1 MNGPGS
7 DEARDDGHVAIVGMA
22 CCFPDAETP
31 EALWRNLASGHESVR
46 DYDEAGL
53 RAAGVGAAELAAPD
67 YVRAGV
73 PLEGFDRFDAGFFG
87 MSPGEAKVMDPQHR
101 KFLECAWAALED
113 AGHTPASVGRN
124 IGVFASSGMHWY
136 LLRNLMSH
144 PGLVNEL
151 GEFQIRHTAN
161 DKDFLATRVSY
172 QLDLRG
178 PSINVQTACSSSLV
192 AVHLAC
198 QSLLNGESDM
208 ALAGGST
215 IEVPHNVGYLYRDE
229 EVRSPDG
236 RCRPMDANAGGTVFG
251 SGCGVVVLRRLRD
264 ALDDGDTI
272 HAVILGSAINN
283 DGAAKAGY
291 LAPSVDGQAQAI
303 AEAIAVAGVDPATI
317 GYVEAHGTGTR
328 IGDPIEIAA
337 LTQAFG
343 PTTRRQYCALG
354 SVKSNIGHLDTA
366 AGIAGLIKVALSL
379 RHRKLPA
386 SLHFRTPNPEIDFAN
401 SPFHVNSTLADWP
414 ALGAPLRAGISAL
427 GVGGTN
433 AHVVL
438 EEAPRSA
445 ITMPSTMAMATAA
458 DPEAEPSP
466 LILPLSART
475 PSALAEAVANLLA
488 HLQEQPRLALRD
500 VARTLRDGRVPFAHR
515 TAVAG
520 RDVGSIISR
529 LRAAHRPIKAA
540 DLPPKVVLMFPGQG
554 AQYPNMARRLYATD
568 PEFRAAM
575 ETCFEVLR
583 RLGRKDVIA
592 ALYTEASGPDAM
604 AALRSTAITQ
614 PALFCVEYALAMS
627 LLARGTRPAAMIGHS
642 LGEYVAAC
650 LAGIFTMEAAL
661 ALVCTRGELIGALA
675 PGAMLAVALAPK
687 DLEGLLSE
695 LVCIAGINGP
705 ESCVC
710 AGDHEAIASL
720 GERLTMQGVGVRRLE
735 TSHAFHSHMLD
746 PILPDFMAAVRAA
759 APVPVE
765 HSTVISNVTGTWLT
779 AEQSGSADYWASHLR
794 RPVDFL
800 GGMRQLQAL
809 GSVVF
814 LETGPGTTLSGL
826 VRSLSPE
833 ARVVSTL
840 PYPKDAT
847 PDDDVF
853 AAAGGQLWAHGVD
866 IDWGAWRQPSSG
878 RRIPLPTYPFQRQRH
893 WVEPGSGEPAIA
905 AVQDNA
911 RRPFEDWFHVPDW
924 TSTVAAGGQG
934 DITRVLVF
942 AGSWGVAAS
951 LVEVVRERGI
961 DAVTVQMGTKF
972 SLAGS
977 RIVIDP
983 TSDADWD
990 ALANAAGV
998 FSHLVY
1004 LWPLDTAMACMSKV
1018 TAGCFDHLLRIGK
1031 RIDRFCDSQ
1040 SGLKLL
1046 VATANAHQIA
1056 GEAGGAPYQALV
1068 AGPVRTMPQEYPGV
1082 SARWVD
1088 FDAARIEWNP
1098 AETAAQLMLE
1108 LEAGSND
1115 ETIAWRNRRRYRSTL
1130 TPLRLARCKAGAS
1143 ALREGGCY
1151 LITGAFGGVGQVLAR
1166 YLAGRYKAHLLLA
1179 ARTGL
1184 PPTGERDAYLAGS
1197 SPGDDVRRRIQAVAL
1212 LESCGAKVDVIA
1224 VDVAKG
1230 QLLKQAITDLGVG
1243 KLDGI
1248 FHAAGLLDDA
1258 MIGMKSIPAAHRVL
1272 HPKVAGALGLQS
1284 INPLAPDFVLYFSS
1298 ISAQAGVAGQVD
1310 YSAANAF
1317 LDAFAACTDAQSTTT
1332 RHIAVEWSGWRDAG
1346 MVAALAAK
1354 AGYAPVPPA
1363 DADLTKHPVLTWR
1376 TVGSDGRCCY
1386 SGMITP
1392 ESVWFMDQH
1401 RLNSGE
1407 AILPGTG
1414 YIDLIAT
1421 AMQQLRGRFL
1431 PMRITGLTLAAPLL
1445 LHAREKRLLKLDIA
1459 PAASA
1464 GADRYAIAISS
1475 HGADPDDVLDHA
1487 VAELSQHP
1495 GDIDASRKPLPS
1507 PGCLTRIDAAYS
1519 HPALTFGPK
1528 WDCLTQMKAGASDA
1542 LLRLSLPTP
1551 EDLAIHTLH
1560 PALLDMAVGA
1570 AQQVLAAPE
1579 ASGHLLPHRYGEIL
1593 MLAPLTGAIESRV
1606 HARREPDRLSLD
1618 VDIHSSDG
1626 ALLVQFRDFVLKQA
1640 SLGGKRRSGAAMSAR
1655 PRRSAAN
1662 PILQAGFEDGLG
1674 NEEALEA
1681 IESILANRGPPQ
1693 VIVATRDLEQ
1703 LVRESRR
1710 AGGDSAVRTPDAAAD
1725 EARAAFLPRPDM
1737 GLEYVP
1743 PHTALQQTLV
1753 ASWEAM
1759 LEISGVGIRDNFFE
1773 LGGNS
1778 LLLMRLVSRLTRQQ
1792 GMALPLEQALEDPTI
1807 ANWSALAADL
1817 AGTAPP
1823 AGPIARVDRSK
1834 HRIGLSG
1841 LKAIDESH

>member
-1 MNGPGS
+1 MSEPYR
-7 DEARDDGHVAIVGMA
+7 DEARDEGRIAIVGIA
-22 CCFPDAETP
+22 CCFPDAQTP
-31 EALWRNLASGHESVR
+31 EAFWRNLASGHESVR
-46 DYDEAGL
+46 DHDEAGL
-53 RAAGVGAAELAAPD
+53 RAAGVGPTELAAPE

-73 PLEGFDRFDAGFFG
+73 PLEGFDRFDAAFFG
-87 MSPGEAKVMDPQHR
+87 LSPGEAKVMDPQHR
-101 KFLECAWAALED
+101 KFLECAWTALED
-113 AGHTPASVGRN
+113 AGHTPASVQRN

-136 LLRNLMSH
+136 LLRNLMSN
-144 PGLVNEL
+144 PGLINEL

-172 QLDLRG
+172 HLDLRG

-229 EVRSPDG
+229 EVRSRDG

-251 SGCGVVVLRRLRD
+251 SGCGVVVMRRLRD
-264 ALDDGDTI
+264 ALDDDDTI

-283 DGAAKAGY
+283 DGAAKGGY
-291 LAPSVDGQAQAI
+291 LAPSVEGQAQAV

-366 AGIAGLIKVALSL
+366 AGIAGLIKIALSL

-386 SLHFRTPNPEIDFAN
+386 SLHFRKPNPEIDFTN
-401 SPFHVNSTLADWP
+401 SPFHVNATLADWP

-438 EEAPRSA
+438 EEAPHSA
-445 ITMPSTMAMATAA
+445 ITMPSASA
-458 DPEAEPSP
+458 PEPFP
-466 LILPLSART
+466 WILPLSART
-475 PSALAEAVANLLA
+475 PAALTEAVANLLA
-488 HLQEQPRLALRD
+488 HLQARPGLALRD

-515 TAVAG
+515 SAVAG
-520 RDVGSIISR
+520 RDLESIITR
-529 LRAAHRPIKAA
+529 LRATRRPIKAA
-540 DLPPKVVLMFPGQG
+540 DQPPNVVLMFPGQG
-554 AQYPNMARRLYATD
+554 AQYPNMARRLYAAD

-575 ETCFEVLR
+575 ERCFGVLR
-583 RLGRKDVIA
+583 GLGREDAIA

-627 LLARGTRPAAMIGHS
+627 LLARGVRPAATIGHS

-650 LAGIFTMEAAL
+650 LAGVFTLEAAL
-661 ALVCTRGELIGALA
+661 TLVCRRGELIGALA
-675 PGAMLAVALAPK
+675 PGAMLAVALAPG
-687 DLEGLLSE
+687 DLERHLSE
-695 LVCIAGINGP
+695 RVCMAGINGP

-710 AGDHEAIASL
+710 AGDHEAIALL
-720 GERLTMQGVGVRRLE
+720 GERLTLQGVGVRRLE

-759 APVPVE
+759 APVPIE
-765 HSTVISNVTGTWLT
+765 HSTVISNVSGTWLT
-779 AEQSGSADYWASHLR
+779 AEQSGSAEYWASHLR

-814 LETGPGTTLSGL
+814 LEVGPGTTLSGFA
-826 VRSLSPE
+826 SALSPE

-840 PYPKDAT
+840 PHRKDVT

-866 IDWGAWRQPSSG
+866 MDWKAWRQPSSG

-893 WVEPGSGEPAIA
+893 WVEPGSNEPATP

-924 TSTVAAGGQG
+924 ISTVAAGGQG

-951 LVEVVRERGI
+951 LVEVMRERGI
-961 DAVTVQMGTKF
+961 NALTVQMGSQF

-1004 LWPLDTAMACMSKV
+1004 LWPLDTAMACTSKV

-1046 VATANAHQIA
+1046 VATANAHQMV
-1056 GEAGGAPYQALV
+1056 GEAGGAPYQSLV

-1108 LEAGSND
+1108 LETDSKD
-1115 ETIAWRNRRRYRSTL
+1115 ETIAWRNRRRFRSTL
-1130 TPLRLARCKAGAS
+1130 TPLRLARREAGAS
-1143 ALREGGCY
+1143 ALRVGGCY
-1151 LITGAFGGVGQVLAR
+1151 LISGAFGGVGQVLAE
-1166 YLAGRYKAHLLLA
+1166 YLARRYKVHLLLA
-1179 ARTGL
+1179 ARTRL
-1184 PPTGERDAYLAGS
+1184 PSPGERDAYLAGS
-1197 SPGDDVRRRIQAVAL
+1197 SPGDGVRRRIQAVAL
-1212 LESCGAKVDVIA
+1212 LESCGAKVDVVA
-1224 VDVAKG
+1224 VDVANG
-1230 QLLKQAITDLGVG
+1230 QALQRAIADLGVG

-1248 FHAAGLLDDA
+1248 FHAAGVLDDA
-1258 MIGMKSIPAAHRVL
+1258 MIGLKSIAAAHRVL

-1284 INPLAPDFVLYFSS
+1284 LNPLAPDFVLYFSS

-1317 LDAFAACTDAQSTTT
+1317 LDAFAASTDAQSTTT

-1346 MVAALAAK
+1346 MAANLAAK
-1354 AGYAPVPPA
+1354 AGYAPVQPA
-1363 DADLTKHPVLTWR
+1363 DADLTTHPVLTWK
-1376 TVGSDGRCCY
+1376 TVGSEGRCCY
-1386 SGMITP
+1386 SGMVTP
-1392 ESVWFMDQH
+1392 ESVWFLDQH
-1401 RLNSGE
+1401 RLSSGE

-1414 YIDLIAT
+1414 YVDLIAT

-1464 GADRYAIAISS
+1464 SAGADRYAILISS

-1487 VAELSQHP
+1487 VAELSLHSA
-1495 GDIDASRKPLPS
+1495 DIDASRKPLPL
-1507 PGCLTRIDAAYS
+1507 PGCLARIDTAYS
-1519 HPALTFGPK
+1519 HPGLTFGPQ
-1528 WDCLTQMKAGASDA
+1528 WDCLTRLEAGASDA
-1542 LLRLSLPTP
+1542 MLRLELATP
-1551 EDLAIHTLH
+1551 EDLAIHPLH

-1579 ASGHLLPHRYGEIL
+1579 ASGHLFPHRYGEIL
-1593 MLAPLTGAIESRV
+1593 VLAPLAAAVESRV
-1606 HARREPDRLSLD
+1606 HARRQPDRLSLD
-1618 VDIHSSDG
+1618 VDIHSSEG

-1640 SLGGKRRSGAAMSAR
+1640 SLGRNERSGTAVSVVPYR
-1655 PRRSAAN
+1655 QAAN

-1674 NEEALEA
+1674 NEEALAA
-1681 IESILANRGPPQ
+1681 IESILANRGPSQ
-1693 VIVATRDLEQ
+1693 VIVATRDLER
-1703 LVRESRR
+1703 LLRESRR
-1710 AGGDSAVRTPDAAAD
+1710 GRDDCAVHTPDAVVD
-1725 EARAAFLPRPDM
+1725 DARAAFLPRPDM

-1743 PHTALQQTLV
+1743 PQDALQQTLV

-1792 GMALPLEQALEDPTI
+1792 GVALPLEQALEDPTI

-1817 AGTAPP
+1817 AGTVSPSSKIK
-1823 AGPIARVDRSK
+1823 PIARLDRSK
-1834 HRIGLSG
+1834 HRIFLQG
-1841 LKAIDESH
+1841 